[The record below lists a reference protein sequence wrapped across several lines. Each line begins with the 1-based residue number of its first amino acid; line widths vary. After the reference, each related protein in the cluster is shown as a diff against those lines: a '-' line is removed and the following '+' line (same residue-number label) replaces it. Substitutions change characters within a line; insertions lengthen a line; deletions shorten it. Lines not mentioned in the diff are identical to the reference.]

1 MGSPRHSPHKSRYSV
16 GMVSISPNRPRSLK
30 LVFLSALV
38 LVAAIVALVLRPAP
52 QQSELRAAEQ
62 LWQAGRVTEALRSYQ
77 ALRSSPSAPA
87 LVDIRLATIMLLR
100 GDCAQAQ
107 TYAATALGKPLRR
120 DEAAQ
125 AHLIVGQCATQR
137 GALDRAQAEWLSVD
151 PQSPYHAIVDV
162 LSGETAL
169 RGGLRTRAIDDYN
182 TALKAPLVEPWRSF
196 VRLRLALALAP
207 HEHETALKH
216 LRLIPETLRA
226 PEPETRPLL
235 PLTSGEI
242 VRQARQ
248 LEAILAAPQEQH
260 RQLIG
265 QQLIDLNLLRL
276 AIATFEEVTID
287 VPRDP
292 LAEAHAAYARWQL
305 GQTSAATTQLRELV
319 AQYPQEPLIATL
331 YATIAINAGN
341 LDEASAVLD
350 AAEARNPLDPAIVLV
365 RSDLL
370 VARRQ
375 YPEAIV
381 ERRRARDIAR
391 PEVRGRYALALA
403 EQHLSLT
410 YRVCDSGITAASEA
424 TTIAAADP
432 KAWQLLASMNYH
444 CRAYQQAAE
453 AARRGLALAPNN
465 PGLHFFLGA
474 ALWED
479 RDQQAARPHLIA
491 AADLAPASEWR
502 KRAEQTLGW

>member
-1 MGSPRHSPHKSRYSV
+1 MT
-16 GMVSISPNRPRSLK
+16 SISRDKPRSLK
-30 LVFLSALV
+30 LAYLSVLV
-38 LVAAIVALVLRPAP
+38 LIGAVIALVLRPA
-52 QQSELRAAEQ
+52 QQPDELRAAEQ

-77 ALRSSPSAPA
+77 TLRSSESAPA
-87 LVDIRLATIMLLR
+87 LVDIRLAAITLLR

-107 TYAATALGKPLRR
+107 MYAATALGKPLRR

-125 AHLIVGQCATQR
+125 AHLIVGQCAAQR

-151 PQSPYHAIVDV
+151 PQSPYQALVDV
-162 LSGETAL
+162 LSGEIAL
-169 RGGLRTRAIDDYN
+169 RGGLRSSAIDAY
-182 TALKAPLVEPWRSF
+182 TSALAGPLPEPWRSF
-196 VRLRLALALAP
+196 ARLRLALALAP
-207 HEHETALKH
+207 DAPETALRH
-216 LRLIPETLRA
+216 LQSIPETLPDPA
-226 PEPETRPLL
+226 PETRPLL
-235 PLTSGEI
+235 PLTSGAI
-242 VRQARQ
+242 VGQARQ
-248 LEAILAAPQEQH
+248 LAAILAAPPEQQ

-265 QQLIDLNLLRL
+265 QQLLDLNLLRL
-276 AIATFEEVTID
+276 AIATFEQVPVD
-287 VPRDP
+287 APRDP

-319 AQYPQEPLIATL
+319 AQYPQQPLIATL

-350 AAEARNPLDPAIVLV
+350 AAEARAPLDPAIVLV

-424 TTIAAADP
+424 TTIAADDP
-432 KAWQLLASMNYH
+432 QAWQLLASMFYH
-444 CRAYQQAAE
+444 CRSYTQAAE
-453 AARRGLALAPNN
+453 AAQRGLALAPNN
-465 PGLHFFLGA
+465 PGLRFFLGA

-479 RDQQAARPHLIA
+479 GNQDAARPHLIA